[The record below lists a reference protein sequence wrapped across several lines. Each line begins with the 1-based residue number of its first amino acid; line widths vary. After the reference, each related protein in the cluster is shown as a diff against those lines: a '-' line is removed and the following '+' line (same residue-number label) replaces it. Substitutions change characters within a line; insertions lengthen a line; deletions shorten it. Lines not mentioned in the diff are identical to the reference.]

1 MPLGA
6 RVRVTRRLKADA
18 VADAKA
24 AAINAANAQAES
36 AARAL
41 ERLEHGTAA
50 RDAEIVALKEVIR
63 ARGGAPD
70 DLQCPISQELMR
82 DPVVAA
88 DGRTYERAQI
98 AAWIGRGHNTS
109 PMTNERLAHTHLC
122 SNDIARERVRQF
134 IDGCLASG
142 TDPDSVLR

>member
-98 AAWIGRGHNTS
+98 VEWYRGHDTS
-109 PMTNERLAHTHLC
+109 PMTNERLDSKHLF

-134 IDGCLASG
+134 IDDCRASG
-142 TDPDSVLR
+142 TNPDSVL

>member
-1 MPLGA
+1 M
-6 RVRVTRRLKADA
+6 
-18 VADAKA
+18 
-24 AAINAANAQAES
+24 
-36 AARAL
+36 
-41 ERLEHGTAA
+41 

-63 ARGGAPD
+63 ARGGAPN

-98 AAWIGRGHNTS
+98 AEWIRSHNTS
-109 PMTNERLAHTHLC
+109 PMTNERLNHKHLC

-134 IDGCLASG
+134 IDDCHASG
-142 TDPDSVLR
+142 TNPDYVLR

>member
-1 MPLGA
+1 M
-6 RVRVTRRLKADA
+6 
-18 VADAKA
+18 
-24 AAINAANAQAES
+24 
-36 AARAL
+36 
-41 ERLEHGTAA
+41 
-50 RDAEIVALKEVIR
+50 RDAEIVALKEVIC

-98 AAWIGRGHNTS
+98 AEWIKSHNTS
-109 PMTNERLAHTHLC
+109 PMTNERLDHKHLC

-134 IDGCLASG
+134 IDDCHASG
-142 TDPDSVLR
+142 TSPDSLLR

>member
-1 MPLGA
+1 M
-6 RVRVTRRLKADA
+6 
-18 VADAKA
+18 
-24 AAINAANAQAES
+24 
-36 AARAL
+36 
-41 ERLEHGTAA
+41 

-98 AAWIGRGHNTS
+98 AEWIRSHNTS
-109 PMTNERLAHTHLC
+109 PMTNEQLDHKHLC

-134 IDGCLASG
+134 IGDCHTSG
-142 TDPDSVLR
+142 TSPDSVLR